1 MTGRA
6 TAHLAGSLQE
16 GAGAYFARLR
26 DRFADAAAAAG
37 GAILR
42 DFVIGGFRARLAFAG
57 PALVSRITPA
67 VAHLA
72 RPLAEAPAVTV
83 HLWDSAST
91 GTTMPPPAWEAA
103 DFVARG
109 QIRGYGEGRILAAFH
124 HGSTALSM
132 LDVEASMGLFWAR
145 DATTLPDYER
155 AAPLRAL
162 LGWWIERRGGHLV
175 HAAAVGTA
183 NAGVLIAG
191 RGGSGKST
199 TALLC
204 ADAGFHYLG
213 DDYVLLDSGPP
224 PVVHSVYRSAKL
236 DATQAG
242 RLSRLAPL
250 IANPDRAPGDK
261 ALVFVDAEFAPCA
274 ESLPLRAILLPRVT
288 GRPRTTVRRVSP
300 AAALIGLAPSTIFQQ
315 PGAGAGALAFL
326 GEFVQRLPAYALDL
340 GTDLAEIPRV
350 IHALLDGR

>member
-1 MTGRA
+1 MTV
-6 TAHLAGSLQE
+6 
-16 GAGAYFARLR
+16 GAGAHPARGIEGGSRTYFARLCEQ
-26 DRFADAAAAAG
+26 FAEAEVAAG
-37 GAILR
+37 GALVR
-42 DFVIGGFRARLAFAG
+42 DFAIAGFRVRLGFAG
-57 PALVSRITPA
+57 SALVSRITPA
-67 VAHLA
+67 LAHLA
-72 RPLAEAPAVTV
+72 RPPGEAPAITV

-91 GTTMPPPAWEAA
+91 GTTMPPPAWGLD

-109 QIRGYGEGRILAAFH
+109 QIRGFGEGRVFAAFH
-124 HGSTALSM
+124 HGAGALSM
-132 LDVEASMGLFWAR
+132 LDVDANVGLFWSR
-145 DATTLPDYER
+145 DATALPDYER

-162 LGWWIERRGGHLV
+162 LAWSMERRGRHLV

-183 NAGVLIAG
+183 RGGVLIAG

-204 ADAGFHYLG
+204 ADAGFHYVG
-213 DDYVLLDSGPP
+213 DDYVLLDGGPP
-224 PVVHSVYRSAKL
+224 PVVHSVYRTAKL
-236 DATQAG
+236 DTDQVD
-242 RLSRLAPL
+242 RLPRLAPL
-250 IANPDRAPGDK
+250 VANPDRPGGDK
-261 ALVFVDAEFAPCA
+261 ALVFIDAGFAACV

-288 GRPRTTVRRVSP
+288 GRPRTTVRTVSP

-315 PGAGAGALAFL
+315 PGAGTTVLGSL